1 MGSRIIICAVPCA
14 IVLWALSTACP
25 LMAQAALGAA
35 TAAGT
40 VRDEQAFP
48 VVDAK
53 ISLTDNAKA
62 ISHESSSDSSGLFL
76 FPSIAAGTY
85 TVRVEKAGFSTWL
98 LNDLTVEIG
107 ERAALDVSLR
117 VGQIRT
123 SIAVSAADAAILDT
137 DSNVIGTVINS
148 AQVTDLPLNGRNFLQ
163 LGLLAGGS
171 GDVSPASTVFSANIG
186 RPGRTII
193 LPGTTPYSVGYFL
206 DGVPIRGSRDGELAM
221 NISIAAIDQFKVQES
236 FLMPDQGANAAA
248 INVATKSG
256 GNQFHGEAFEFFRNG
271 DMDARSF
278 FALSAENLKQN
289 QFGFA
294 LGGPVRKDRAWFH
307 GFYEGLRQT
316 SGFSATGYSPTPAM
330 FAGNFAETGLTIYD
344 PTKYSASMGTRQP
357 FPDDMIPAS
366 RINPVSTNLL
376 GYYLPGSSLAS
387 RPGNVFGNPQNTL
400 NDDQGGL
407 RVDGQISNGQQIFGE
422 FFLQNSPAVQAGL
435 YPLSGL
441 LYTSKADVAILQHT
455 WTVSPY
461 SVNIARIAF
470 VRAIAVGANQ
480 AEDQGSILDSV
491 GIMNTFDNHGISGI
505 NLQGYSSFGKSNGEV
520 GNRDNTWY
528 LGDEFSYV
536 RGTHSIKF
544 GAGLGYRRGWH
555 SNANVN
561 ALGTLNFQPAFTA
574 QLTRNAQGQ
583 LVPQAN
589 TGNSWADF
597 LLGLPTSGTLSGLP
611 QVQYRATQFQPFVQ
625 DTWKISRNLTLNYG
639 ISWFLETPPDPQGW
653 ARNAVHGFDFGTG
666 LLTYAA
672 LGQINPK
679 AVGTDW
685 NNFAPRFAVAWQ
697 PGNLKK
703 TVVRA
708 GAGTYY
714 SEFPWFGNQYPI
726 SLGSP
731 IGAGKGFTTAP
742 ANPVPV
748 YKLGEN
754 VFPPLAAAPLNASYA
769 ANLPQGSLV
778 TATNP
783 VLRTAYVNQWNLS
796 LQQQVARSDVI
807 ELSYLGS
814 SSHRLLTIG
823 DLDQC
828 RPGLDLYCSAATRP
842 WPQYGLLAWL
852 DSSGN
857 SSYEGLLAKYQHRT
871 NRGLNLL
878 VSYTFAKALTDAWQ
892 FSIAPS
898 TQITSCR
905 RCDKGPATFNVG
917 QRLVISAVLELPFG
931 SGHRYGSGIS
941 RGANL
946 ALGGWMLTAIATL
959 SSGEPVYLTGP
970 NTTGSLY
977 LASLPNRVCSGNSSA
992 FSSALRVN
1000 GFFWFNPSCFP
1011 VPAVGNFGNSGRTVL
1026 KGPGFDNWDL
1036 GLQKSFP
1043 LPLESS
1049 RLSLRLEMFNAWNH
1063 TQFDQPDGNAGD
1075 GLNFGRISTTRPPR
1089 LIQIGIKLTL

>member
-1 MGSRIIICAVPCA
+1 M
-14 IVLWALSTACP
+14 
-25 LMAQAALGAA
+25 
-35 TAAGT
+35 
-40 VRDEQAFP
+40 
-48 VVDAK
+48 DAK
-53 ISLTDNAKA
+53 ISLTDNSKSVNREA
-62 ISHESSSDSSGLFL
+62 SSDSSGLFL
-76 FPSIAAGTY
+76 FPSIGAGTY

-107 ERAALDVSLR
+107 QRAVVDVSLR
-117 VGQIRT
+117 VGQVRT
-123 SIAVSAADAAILDT
+123 SIAVSAAGAAILNT
-137 DSNVIGTVINS
+137 DSNVIGTVIDS
-148 AQVTDLPLNGRNFLQ
+148 AQVTELPLNGRNFLQ

-171 GDVSPASTVFSANIG
+171 EDVSPASTAFSANIG
-186 RPGRTII
+186 SPGRTIV

-248 INVATKSG
+248 VNVATKSG
-256 GNQFHGEAFEFFRNG
+256 GNRFHGEAFEFFRNG

-294 LGGPVRKDRAWFH
+294 LGGPVRKDHAWFH
-307 GFYEGLRQT
+307 GFYEGLRQIT
-316 SGFSATGYSPTPAM
+316 GFSAAGYSPTAAM
-330 FAGNFAETGLTIYD
+330 FGGNFAETGLTIYD
-344 PTKYSASMGTRQP
+344 PAQYSAATGTRQP
-357 FPDDMIPAS
+357 FPGDMIPAS

-376 GYYLPGSSLAS
+376 GYYLPGSSLTS
-387 RPGNVFGNPQNTL
+387 RPSNVFGNPQNTL
-400 NDDQGGL
+400 NGDQGGL
-407 RVDGQISNGQQIFGE
+407 RVDGQISNRQQIFGE

-441 LYTSKADVAILQHT
+441 LYTSKADMAILEHT

-461 SVNIARIAF
+461 AVNIARIAF

-480 AEDQGSILDSV
+480 AEDQGPLLDSV

-520 GNRDNTWY
+520 GNRDNTWH
-528 LGDEFSYV
+528 LSDEFSYV
-536 RGTHSIKF
+536 RGPHSFKA

-561 ALGTLNFQPAFTA
+561 ALGTLNFQPTFTA
-574 QLTRNAQGQ
+574 QLAGNAQGQ
-583 LVPQAN
+583 SVPQAN
-589 TGNSWADF
+589 TGNSLADF

-611 QVQYRATQFQPFVQ
+611 QVQYRGTQFQPFVQ
-625 DTWKISRNLTLNYG
+625 DTWKITPNLTLNYG

-679 AVGTDW
+679 AFATDW
-685 NNFAPRFAVAWQ
+685 NNFAPRLGIAWK
-697 PGNLKK
+697 PGRFKK
-703 TVVRA
+703 TVIRA

-731 IGAGKGFTTAP
+731 IGAGKGFTSVP
-742 ANPVPV
+742 SNPVPV
-748 YKLGEN
+748 YELGEN
-754 VFPPLAAAPLNASYA
+754 VFPPLGAAPLNASYA
-769 ANLPQGSLV
+769 ANLAPGSLV

-783 VLRTAYVNQWNLS
+783 ALRTAYVNQWNLS
-796 LQQQVARSDVI
+796 LQQQVARSDVV

-828 RPGLDLYCSAATRP
+828 RPGPALYCNAATRP
-842 WPQYGLLAWL
+842 WPQYGLLGWL
-852 DSSGN
+852 DSNGN
-857 SSYEGLLAKYQHRT
+857 SSYESLITKYQHRT

-878 VSYTFAKALTDAWQ
+878 ITYTFAKALTDAWQ

-905 RCDKGPATFNVG
+905 SCDKGPASFNVS
-917 QRLVISAVLELPFG
+917 QRFVASAVWELPFG

-946 ALGGWMLTAIATL
+946 AFGGWMLTAIATL

-977 LASLPNRVCSGNSSA
+977 LASLPNRICNGNSSA
-992 FSSALRVN
+992 FSSNLRSN
-1000 GFFWFNPSCFP
+1000 GFVWFNPSCFA

-1026 KGPGFDNWDL
+1026 NGPGFDNWDI
-1036 GLQKSFP
+1036 GLQKSIP

-1049 RLSLRLEMFNAWNH
+1049 RLSLRFEMFNAWNH

-1075 GLNFGRISTTRPPR
+1075 GSNFGRISATRQPR
-1089 LIQIGIKLTL
+1089 LLQIGIKLTL